1 MKKPTRYALAIG
13 AVAFATTLTLA
24 GCSTD
29 AHVVDA
35 NMTKEAESFKVE
47 RKITFINGITDKVM
61 LVIEGRCSTENEG
74 KQLTVLCKTGA
85 GEYKKHFLGL
95 SDNVTYVT
103 QQVDSVGLSAYH
115 YKVIFKPETLVPDF
129 DLNTSK

>member
-1 MKKPTRYALAIG
+1 MKKLAAVIG
-13 AVAFATTLTLA
+13 LAVAATIGLSA
-24 GCSTD
+24 CSTD
-29 AHVVDA
+29 ATVVNE

-61 LVIEGRCSTENEG
+61 LVIEGKCSTENEG
-74 KQLTVLCKTGA
+74 DQLTVLCKTGE
-85 GEYKKHFLGL
+85 GQYKKHFLGL

-103 QQVDSVGLSAYH
+103 QQIDSTGLSAYH
-115 YKVIFKPETLVPDF
+115 YKVIFKPEELVPDF

>member
-1 MKKPTRYALAIG
+1 MKKFIAAAALAVS
-13 AVAFATTLTLA
+13 ASLALA

-29 AHVVDA
+29 ATVVDQ

-74 KQLTVLCKTGA
+74 KQLTVLCKVGD
-85 GEYKKHFLGL
+85 GKYKKHFLGL

-103 QQVDSVGLSAYH
+103 QQIDSTGLSAYH
-115 YKVIFKPETLVPDF
+115 YKVIFKPEELVPDF

>member
-1 MKKPTRYALAIG
+1 MKKIIAGVALALSG
-13 AVAFATTLTLA
+13 ALLLSS
-24 GCSTD
+24 CSTD
-29 AHVVDA
+29 ATVVDA

-74 KQLTVLCKTGA
+74 KQLTVLCKV
-85 GEYKKHFLGL
+85 GEGKYKKHFLGL

-103 QQVDSVGLSAYH
+103 QQIDSVGLSAYH

>member
-1 MKKPTRYALAIG
+1 MKKITKG
-13 AVAFATTLTLA
+13 FATLTVAAAAILGLA
-24 GCSTD
+24 ACETD
-29 AHVVDA
+29 AQVTDR

-61 LVIEGRCSTENEG
+61 LVIEGKCSTNNEG
-74 KQLTVLCKTGA
+74 KQLTVLCKVGK

-103 QQVDSVGLSAYH
+103 QQIDSTGLSAYH

>member
-1 MKKPTRYALAIG
+1 MKTKPLIAIG
-13 AVAFATTLTLA
+13 IAVAAIFGLA
-24 GCSTD
+24 ACETD
-29 AHVVDA
+29 AHVVDQ

-61 LVIEGRCSTENEG
+61 LVIEGKCSTENEG
-74 KQLTVLCKTGA
+74 KQLTVLCKTGP
-85 GEYKKHFLGL
+85 GKYKKHFLGL

-103 QQVDSVGLSAYH
+103 QQIDSTGLSAYH

>member
-1 MKKPTRYALAIG
+1 VKFKPLIALGIAAAAIFG
-13 AVAFATTLTLA
+13 LA
-24 GCSTD
+24 ACDTD
-29 AHVVDA
+29 ATVADR

-61 LVIEGRCSTENEG
+61 LVIEGKCSTENEG
-74 KQLTVLCKTGA
+74 SQLTVLCLVGKGQ
-85 GEYKKHFLGL
+85 YKKHFLGL

-103 QQVDSVGLSAYH
+103 QQIDSTGLSAYH

>member
-1 MKKPTRYALAIG
+1 MKTKRIALIAGLAAAAGLI
-13 AVAFATTLTLA
+13 LT

-29 AHVVDA
+29 ATVVDA

-61 LVIEGRCSTENEG
+61 LVIEGKCSTQNEG
-74 KQLTVLCKTGA
+74 KQLTVLCKVGK

-103 QQVDSVGLSAYH
+103 QQIDSTGLSAYH